1 MANVRS
7 FSIKEKLRRPDGQTA
22 IAAPGVSR
30 LKELLQEDTFHTML
44 TLERRRAERSRKPF
58 VLMLLDAQRL
68 FSKGVPEKLLRQL
81 INAISTSTRETDL
94 VGWYKQGRVMGVIF
108 TEVNVNDRTPITQ
121 LLLTK
126 IVKSLHHHLDLQLAS
141 KVVVTLHLYPENW
154 SETSTTADT
163 KLYPEIVEKAQ
174 SKRISLIVKRAI
186 DVAGSGLLLLILS
199 PLLALICAAIK
210 VTSEGSVLFEQD
222 RLGQFGQRFKCL
234 KFRTMYSNN
243 DPKIHREYIEA
254 FIAGKAEQDKSDGSE
269 TAVYKIT
276 DDPRVTPVGK
286 ILRKFSL
293 DELPQF
299 WNVLIGE
306 MSLVGPRPPV
316 GYEFELYDVWHRR
329 RVFELKPGVTGLW
342 QVSGRS
348 RTSFDDMVRLDLRY
362 SQSWSIW
369 LDIKILAA
377 TPRAVF
383 TGDGAY

>member
-1 MANVRS
+1 MGNARN
-7 FSIKEKLRRPDGQTA
+7 FSIKEKFARRPEGHTTVA
-22 IAAPGVSR
+22 GSGVSR

-58 VLMLLDAQRL
+58 VLMLLDAHAL
-68 FSKGVPEKLLRQL
+68 FTKRVPEKLLRQL
-81 INAISTSTRETDL
+81 INSISTSTRETDL
-94 VGWYKQGRVMGVIF
+94 VGWYKHGGVVGVIF
-108 TEVNVNDRTPITQ
+108 TEVNLNEKTPITQ

-154 SETSTTADT
+154 SEGSTIADT
-163 KLYPEIVEKAQ
+163 KLYPEIVQKDPR
-174 SKRISLIVKRAI
+174 KRISLIVKRAI
-186 DVAGSGLLLLILS
+186 DIAGSALLLLLLS
-199 PLLALICAAIK
+199 PLFALISAAIK
-210 VTSEGSVLFEQD
+210 ITSDGAVLFEQD

-243 DPKIHREYIEA
+243 DPKIHREYIES
-254 FIAGKAEQDKSDGSE
+254 FIAGKAEQAKGSDA
-269 TAVYKIT
+269 TIYKIT
-276 DDPRVTPVGK
+276 DDPRITPVGRV
-286 ILRKFSL
+286 LRKFSL

-299 WNVLIGE
+299 WNVFVGE

-316 GYEFELYDVWHRR
+316 GYEFELYDIWHRR